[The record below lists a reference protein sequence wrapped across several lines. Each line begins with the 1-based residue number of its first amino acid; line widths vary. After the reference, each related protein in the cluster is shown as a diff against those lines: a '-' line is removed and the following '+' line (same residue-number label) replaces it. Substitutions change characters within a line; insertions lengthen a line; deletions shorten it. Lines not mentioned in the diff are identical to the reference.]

1 MSQAEVIT
9 LIRRYLNALKQAGIP
24 VETAYLYGSYARNEA
39 TVDSDIDLLL
49 VSSVFDT
56 NDDFILASP
65 WLYTT
70 QIDPRIEPVSVG
82 MRKFEN
88 DTVSPLY
95 EIVRKEGIRI
105 QAV

>member
-9 LIRRYLNALKQAGIP
+9 LIRKYLKALKQAGIP
-24 VETAYLYGSYARNEA
+24 VEIAYLYGSYARNEA

-56 NDDFILASP
+56 NNDIILASP

-70 QIDPRIEPVSVG
+70 QINPRIEPLSVG
-82 MRKFEN
+82 IEKFQN
-88 DTVSPLY
+88 DSVSPLY
-95 EIVRKEGIRI
+95 EIVRKEGIKI
-105 QAV
+105 LAV